1 MTLLLDSPHWL
12 YTSRYTSQIM
22 ISSVCPWYWIPVSF
36 VDVSPWHRFCVHTL
50 IVPNHQ
56 LKAELSSHCLHKISV
71 DGGVHGGGGGGK
83 KIFHKTTEA
92 PRSLQHVLISD
103 WPASVPDDVPV
114 TATSSG
120 TDLRD
125 VPWNHFVKKWRIAHL
140 WASRADR
147 RPRSIYNH
155 WGTGQSWLSIP

>member
-1 MTLLLDSPHWL
+1 M
-12 YTSRYTSQIM
+12 
-22 ISSVCPWYWIPVSF
+22 
-36 VDVSPWHRFCVHTL
+36 
-50 IVPNHQ
+50 PNHQ

-114 TATSSG
+114 TATSG

-125 VPWNHFVKKWRIAHL
+125 VP
-140 WASRADR
+140 
-147 RPRSIYNH
+147 
-155 WGTGQSWLSIP
+155 